1 MGMLIHKY
9 RICMYMVLYHL
20 NLSPVSTIVG
30 KQGERGETKISAG
43 QTKL

>member
-1 MGMLIHKY
+1 
-9 RICMYMVLYHL
+9 MYTGTALYCTNMH
-20 NLSPVSTIVG
+20 NMADTIQTYTNRYVG